1 MFQIIILCFRL
12 SPNPIPFQNHQ
23 LEAPREDSPQLSD
36 SEPDELNREPP
47 VGLPLSKR
55 LRFIISLFSPKKKR
69 KHGEPVV
76 SEN

>member
-12 SPNPIPFQNHQ
+12 SPNPIPFQNDKI
-23 LEAPREDSPQLSD
+23 EAPRKVSPKD
-36 SEPDELNREPP
+36 SEPDEVNREPP
-47 VGLPLSKR
+47 VGRPLSKR
-55 LRFIISLFSPKKKR
+55 FRFIISLLSPKKKR